1 VLEQEDQAAAV
12 REALQVQEPQE
23 PLTQAAAVAEVEVIG
38 ATLQITIKVLVAQ
51 EL

>member
-1 VLEQEDQAAAV
+1 VAQEAPQA
-12 REALQVQEPQE
+12 QVPQE
-23 PLTQAAAVAEVEVIG
+23 PLIQAAVVVEVEVIG